1 MKQLRSILIAL
12 LLHLKQLVKMIAGK
26 HLQNAQNTEV
36 LPSSC
41 FSMSVKL
48 WNILAKELGVCLN
61 TSSIPVANN
70 Y

>member
-1 MKQLRSILIAL
+1 
-12 LLHLKQLVKMIAGK
+12 MIAGK